1 MISFVIGVLTSV
13 SACKECN
20 GKFWLEIQCSNSFSL
35 VRRRRGR
42 QSMRWLDGIT
52 DSMDMSLSKLR
63 ELVMNR
69 EAWRAAIHWVAKS
82 QTRLSDWTERNGT
95 EPHLILCWALLL
107 LPPNPPNIR
116 AFSNAS
122 ALRIRWPNYWSFS
135 FNISPSN
142 EHPGLI
148 YFSMYWFALLA
159 VQGTLKSSTPQF
171 KSVKFS
177 ALSFLY
183 SPTSHPYMATGNT
196 GKPWLDGPLLTE
208 WCLCF

>member
-1 MISFVIGVLTSV
+1 MFLRGK
-13 SACKECN
+13 SAM
-20 GKFWLEIQCSNSFSL
+20 GSSDLEIQCSNSSSL

-42 QSMRWLDGIT
+42 QSMRWLNGIT

-69 EAWRAAIHWVAKS
+69 PGALWFIGSRRVG
-82 QTRLSDWTERNGT
+82 QDWATELNGRERNWTAGRQASLSVPNSRSPLKPMSM
-95 EPHLILCWALLL
+95 ESVRPSNHLILCWPLLL

-159 VQGTLKSSTPQF
+159 VQGTLKRVFNTTVQKRQF
-171 KSVKFS
+171 FG
-177 ALSFLY
+177 AQLSL
-183 SPTSHPYMATGNT
+183 
-196 GKPWLDGPLLTE
+196 
-208 WCLCF
+208 